1 MLKNT
6 DIRILNW
13 WWVCDWPVWFT
24 DFLFGHEN
32 IEKQLQMLHGLGPY
46 WSPPVF
52 VSSNYEGYVT
62 VIESQVRWNCE
73 FCWFLKAENP
83 HPCGR
88 LCLTWLFVHYF
99 GVLIL
104 SILCHFFGSWAE
116 LLLTEAQCVLHGES
130 SSCKQRIDWTQARFN
145 GQKRMGRSLSLSLSP
160 TYLKRRWNL

>member
-13 WWVCDWPVWFT
+13 WWVCDWPIWFT
-24 DFLFGHEN
+24 DFLFGREN
-32 IEKQLQMLHGLGPY
+32 IEKQLQMLHGIGPY

-88 LCLTWLFVHYF
+88 LCLTWLFVHDF
-99 GVLIL
+99 GVLTPGPM
-104 SILCHFFGSWAE
+104 CPPWGE
-116 LLLTEAQCVLHGES
+116 QLLQTTYWLDTGAF
-130 SSCKQRIDWTQARFN
+130 QRTKKGWSV
-145 GQKRMGRSLSLSLSP
+145 SLPISP